1 MPAQIVSF
9 SDPRAGGAQENID
22 GLDFQLIMT
31 ERVPEF
37 RSGERFRERC
47 SGETEVV
54 TEDGNRCRLRILG
67 R

>member
-37 RSGERFRERC
+37 RSGERFRDRC

-54 TEDGNRCRLRILG
+54 T
-67 R
+67 